1 MAYNYTNCKRWSE
14 EPFVLGIR
22 IRLSKNHPLTDIC
35 DELQGDYPS
44 DFVFTGW
51 HPRCRCSMSSILM
64 DRNSEEWEKLRAM
77 SDAEYNRYVSPN
89 RVKDYPKVFKNWC
102 KSNKEKLFDA
112 AKRNKLP
119 YFVRENRAQVERFS
133 GMRLGDNYAQQ
144 IDYSLSSNLVNIDA
158 SVLPKGIMTN
168 EQVKKSCIRS
178 STIIVLS
185 FQNR

>member
-1 MAYNYTNCKRWSE
+1 
-14 EPFVLGIR
+14 
-22 IRLSKNHPLTDIC
+22 
-35 DELQGDYPS
+35 
-44 DFVFTGW
+44 
-51 HPRCRCSMSSILM
+51 
-64 DRNSEEWEKLRAM
+64 M

-89 RVKDYPKVFKNWC
+89 RVKDYPKAFKNWC
-102 KSNKEKLFDA
+102 KSNQEKLFDA